1 MKRRRTY
8 DEAMSSVFPSGP
20 MRGRQVLADH
30 VHEELLAALIDGRFE
45 AGAALSIDGIA
56 RELGV
61 SPTPVR
67 EALARLEHTGMVR
80 RAALKGYRV
89 APLMTAEE
97 HGQLVMARKL
107 IEAENA
113 ELACARADD
122 ELVEQL
128 RESIERLRTAPT
140 GGSYSEFR
148 DYWKADED
156 FHRLIAENAGNPFLL
171 TAFQALGGQVQRFRL
186 FAGRG
191 VTDADCAIAEHTEIL
206 QAFQRGDAAGARAT
220 MEAHLDGVGRRAI
233 EDSSD

>member
-1 MKRRRTY
+1 M
-8 DEAMSSVFPSGP
+8 ASVFSQTSLPS
-20 MRGRQVLADH
+20 RQVLADR
-30 VHEELLAALIDGRFE
+30 VYEELLAALIDGRFE
-45 AGAALSIDGIA
+45 ADAALSIDGIA
-56 RELGV
+56 RDLGV

-97 HGQLVMARKL
+97 HGQLVAVRKL

-113 ELACARADD
+113 ELACARADG
-122 ELVEQL
+122 EMVEQL
-128 RESIERLRTAPT
+128 ADTIERLRTAPT

-156 FHRLIAENAGNPFLL
+156 FHRLIAEFTGNPFLL

-191 VTDADCAIAEHTEIL
+191 VTDADCAISEHTKIL
-206 QAFQRGDAAGARAT
+206 LAFQAGDPQAARAA
-220 MEAHLDGVGRRAI
+220 MEKHLEGVGRRAV
-233 EDSSD
+233 EDSSE

>member
-1 MKRRRTY
+1 M
-8 DEAMSSVFPSGP
+8 ASVFSQTSLPS
-20 MRGRQVLADH
+20 RQVLADR
-30 VHEELLAALIDGRFE
+30 VYEELLAALIDGRFE
-45 AGAALSIDGIA
+45 ANAALSIDGIA
-56 RELGV
+56 RDLGV

-97 HGQLVMARKL
+97 HGQLVAVRKL

-113 ELACARADD
+113 ELACARADG
-122 ELVEQL
+122 EMVEQL
-128 RESIERLRTAPT
+128 ADTIERLRTAPT

-156 FHRLIAENAGNPFLL
+156 FHRLIAEFTGNPFLL

-191 VTDADCAIAEHTEIL
+191 VTDADCAISEHTKIL
-206 QAFQRGDAAGARAT
+206 LAFQAGDPQAARAA
-220 MEAHLDGVGRRAI
+220 MEKHLEGVGRRAV
-233 EDSSD
+233 EDSSE

>member
-1 MKRRRTY
+1 M
-8 DEAMSSVFPSGP
+8 ASVFSQTSLPS
-20 MRGRQVLADH
+20 RQVLADR
-30 VHEELLAALIDGRFE
+30 VYEELLAALIDGRFE
-45 AGAALSIDGIA
+45 ADAALSIDGIA
-56 RELGV
+56 RDLGV

-97 HGQLVMARKL
+97 HGQLVAVRKL

-113 ELACARADD
+113 ELACARADG
-122 ELVEQL
+122 EMVEQL
-128 RESIERLRTAPT
+128 ADTIERLRTAPT

-156 FHRLIAENAGNPFLL
+156 FHRLIAEHTGNPFLL
-171 TAFQALGGQVQRFRL
+171 TAYQALGGQVQRFRL

-191 VTDADCAIAEHTEIL
+191 VTDADCAIAEHTKIL
-206 QAFQRGDAAGARAT
+206 QAFQAGDAQAARAA
-220 MEAHLDGVGRRAI
+220 MEKHLDGVGRRAM
-233 EDSSD
+233 EDSSE

>member
-1 MKRRRTY
+1 M
-8 DEAMSSVFPSGP
+8 ASVFSQTSLPS
-20 MRGRQVLADH
+20 RQVLADR

-45 AGAALSIDGIA
+45 ADAALSIDGIA
-56 RELGV
+56 RDLGV

-89 APLMTAEE
+89 APLMTAME
-97 HGQLVMARKL
+97 HGQLVAVRKL

-113 ELACARADD
+113 ELACAKADA

-128 RESIERLRTAPT
+128 SGSIERLRTAPT

-156 FHRLIAENAGNPFLL
+156 FHRLIAEHTGNPFLL
-171 TAFQALGGQVQRFRL
+171 SAYQALGGQVQRFRL

-191 VTDADCAIAEHTEIL
+191 VTDADCAIAEHTTIL
-206 QAFQRGDAAGARAT
+206 QAFQKGDAQAARAA
-220 MEAHLDGVGRRAI
+220 MEKHLDGVGRRAV
-233 EDSSD
+233 EDSSE

>member
-1 MKRRRTY
+1 M
-8 DEAMSSVFPSGP
+8 ASVFSQTSLPS
-20 MRGRQVLADH
+20 RQVLADR
-30 VHEELLAALIDGRFE
+30 VYEELLAALIDGRFE
-45 AGAALSIDGIA
+45 ADASLSIDGIA
-56 RELGV
+56 RDLGV

-97 HGQLVMARKL
+97 HGQLVAVRKL

-113 ELACARADD
+113 ELACARADG
-122 ELVEQL
+122 EMVEQL
-128 RESIERLRTAPT
+128 ADTIERLRTAPT

-156 FHRLIAENAGNPFLL
+156 FHRLIAEFTGNPFLL

-191 VTDADCAIAEHTEIL
+191 VTDADCAISEHTKIL
-206 QAFQRGDAAGARAT
+206 LAFQAGDPQAARAA
-220 MEAHLDGVGRRAI
+220 MEKHLEGVGRRAV
-233 EDSSD
+233 EDSSE

>member
-1 MKRRRTY
+1 M
-8 DEAMSSVFPSGP
+8 ASVFSQTSLPS
-20 MRGRQVLADH
+20 RQVLADR
-30 VHEELLAALIDGRFE
+30 VYEELLAALIDGRFE
-45 AGAALSIDGIA
+45 ADAALSIDGIA
-56 RELGV
+56 RDLGV

-97 HGQLVMARKL
+97 HGQLVAVRKL

-113 ELACARADD
+113 ELACARADGQM
-122 ELVEQL
+122 VEQL
-128 RESIERLRTAPT
+128 ADTIERLQTAPT

-156 FHRLIAENAGNPFLL
+156 FHRLIAEFTGNPFLL

-191 VTDADCAIAEHTEIL
+191 VTDADCAISEHTRIL
-206 QAFQRGDAAGARAT
+206 QAFQAGDPKAARAA
-220 MEAHLDGVGRRAI
+220 MEKHLEGVGRRAV

>member
-1 MKRRRTY
+1 M
-8 DEAMSSVFPSGP
+8 ASVFSQTSLPS
-20 MRGRQVLADH
+20 RQVLADR

-45 AGAALSIDGIA
+45 ADAALSIDGIA
-56 RELGV
+56 RDLGV

-89 APLMTAEE
+89 APLMTAME
-97 HGQLVMARKL
+97 HGQLVAVRKL

-113 ELACARADD
+113 ELACAKVDA

-128 RESIERLRTAPT
+128 SGSIERLRTAPT

-156 FHRLIAENAGNPFLL
+156 FHRLIAEHTGNPFLL
-171 TAFQALGGQVQRFRL
+171 SAYQALGGQVQRFRL

-191 VTDADCAIAEHTEIL
+191 VTDADCAIAEHTTIL
-206 QAFQRGDAAGARAT
+206 QAFQKGDAQAARAA
-220 MEAHLDGVGRRAI
+220 MEKHLDGVGRRAV
-233 EDSSD
+233 EDSSE